1 MEKVRR
7 ILIKAGV
14 KVAMRRGCTIG
25 QILHSPKD
33 PYNPEEKSYAVYHVL
48 CFDYNFVY
56 IGETKRDFK
65 SRLAKHKLA
74 IKTQEP
80 EKSAFCEQSIQFDH
94 LIN

>member
-7 ILIKAGV
+7 ILIEAGV

-25 QILHSPKD
+25 QILYSPKD
-33 PYNPEEKSYAVYHVL
+33 PCNPEEKSYAVYQVP

-56 IGETKRDFK
+56 IGQIKRDFK
-65 SRLAKHKLA
+65 SRLAEHKLV

-80 EKSAFCEQSIQFDH
+80 EKSAFCE
-94 LIN
+94 